1 MPRSRSLR
9 AAWALA
15 LLYLCEPVGGECRFS
30 LELRRAPARALP
42 EPDHLRETVLGMGK
56 AQAKH
61 HTFGVLRV
69 DVRHRVSVS
78 RDADRSGDAGEFDGH
93 EFGDGSC
100 TLFMYGPDA
109 DALFAAVE
117 PILRA
122 SPLAD
127 GAYAVKRYGDV
138 GEVNVREVPVH
149 F

>member
-1 MPRSRSLR
+1 MNFFQQLTDSNRDEHQGGASEQAVTVYLQLSDNGFGSEDEQHRIYDLSDQL
-9 AAWALA
+9 AAAI
-15 LLYLCEPVGGECRFS
+15 
-30 LELRRAPARALP
+30 
-42 EPDHLRETVLGMGK
+42 DT
-56 AQAKH
+56 Q
-61 HTFGVLRV
+61 
-69 DVRHRVSVS
+69 
-78 RDADRSGDAGEFDGH
+78 DAGEFDGD

>member
-1 MPRSRSLR
+1 MNFFQQLTDSNRDEHQGGASEQAVTVYLQLSDNGFGSEDEQHRIYDLSDQL
-9 AAWALA
+9 AAAI
-15 LLYLCEPVGGECRFS
+15 
-30 LELRRAPARALP
+30 
-42 EPDHLRETVLGMGK
+42 DM
-56 AQAKH
+56 Q
-61 HTFGVLRV
+61 
-69 DVRHRVSVS
+69 
-78 RDADRSGDAGEFDGH
+78 DAGEFDGD

-109 DALFAAVE
+109 DTLFAAVE

-122 SPLAD
+122 SPLAE

>member
-1 MPRSRSLR
+1 MNFFQQLTDSNRDEHQGGASEQAVTVYLQLSDNGFGSEDEQHRIYDLSDQL
-9 AAWALA
+9 AAAI
-15 LLYLCEPVGGECRFS
+15 
-30 LELRRAPARALP
+30 
-42 EPDHLRETVLGMGK
+42 DM
-56 AQAKH
+56 Q
-61 HTFGVLRV
+61 
-69 DVRHRVSVS
+69 
-78 RDADRSGDAGEFDGH
+78 DAGEFDGD

-122 SPLAD
+122 SPLAE

>member
-1 MPRSRSLR
+1 MNFFQQLTDSNGDEHQGGASEHAVTVYLQLSDDAFGSEDEQHHIYILSDQLD
-9 AAWALA
+9 AAI
-15 LLYLCEPVGGECRFS
+15 S
-30 LELRRAPARALP
+30 
-42 EPDHLRETVLGMGK
+42 T
-56 AQAKH
+56 Q
-61 HTFGVLRV
+61 
-69 DVRHRVSVS
+69 
-78 RDADRSGDAGEFDGH
+78 DAGEFDGD
-93 EFGDGSC
+93 EFSDGSC

-122 SPLAD
+122 SPLAE